1 MQKSTFRVRIFE
13 AARPLIALFAH
24 HSRHLNTRQRQ
35 SLLNLGGAQ

>member
-13 AARPLIALFAH
+13 ASRPLIALFAH

-35 SLLNLGGAQ
+35 SLLILGGAQ